1 MLEASLS
8 AQQLFDSHC
17 CLMLDKCSSPGAEA
31 APASVALDVDRMD
44 IRIGRVLKAELHPDA
59 DRSGHPC

>member
-1 MLEASLS
+1 MLEKGSYS
-8 AQQLFDSHC
+8 
-17 CLMLDKCSSPGAEA
+17 GAEA
-31 APASVALDVDRMD
+31 ALAAAALDVDRMD